1 MANLPWARGARPLI
15 GMLHVPALAGAPRA
29 SLPLGKVLEQV
40 LRDAEALAA
49 GGAAGLMLENFGDAP
64 FFPRQVPAA
73 TIAQLTRL
81 ATEVR
86 QASKLPLGVN
96 VLRNDG
102 CAALAIA
109 HAAEA
114 AFVRVNILCGAR
126 VTDQGL
132 IEGIAHDLL
141 RLRRQLAADSIAI
154 LADVEVKHSAALA
167 PRPLEEEVADLVQR
181 GGADALIVTGAATGS
196 PPNAARLKEAQAAA
210 PRVPVLVGS
219 GITPHNVQQYAS
231 ADGFIVGSGLKANGQ
246 VDQPVDPLRVRAMV
260 EALAQLP
267 DSNPSATKSA

>member
-1 MANLPWARGARPLI
+1 
-15 GMLHVPALAGAPRA
+15 MLHVPALPGAPRSA
-29 SLPLGKVLEQV
+29 LPFSKVIEQV
-40 LRDAEALAA
+40 VRDAESLAA
-49 GGAAGLMLENFGDAP
+49 AGAAGLILENFGDAP
-64 FFPRQVPAA
+64 FFPRHVPGS

-81 ATEVR
+81 AAEVR
-86 QASKLPLGVN
+86 RVSKLPLGIN

-114 AFVRVNILCGAR
+114 AFIRVNILCGAR

-132 IEGIAHDLL
+132 IEGVAHDLL

-167 PRPLEEEVADLVQR
+167 ARPLEEEVADLVQR

-219 GITPHNVQQYAS
+219 GITPHNVQQFAS
-231 ADGFIVGSGLKANGQ
+231 ADGFIVGSGLKANSQ
-246 VDQPVDPLRVRAMV
+246 VDQPVDPLRVRAMI

-267 DSNPSATKSA
+267 APNSPATKLA